1 MDNSP
6 TSVKYFFHLH
16 SCLGTY
22 HNNSLPIA
30 IMLIAQ
36 MEDHYI
42 FVVQDDIVGKVTFSL
57 IWLVH
62 GHQMPWIACIPPTF

>member
-6 TSVKYFFHLH
+6 TSVKYFSFA

-22 HNNSLPIA
+22 HNTSLPIA

-36 MEDHYI
+36 MEECYI
-42 FVVQDDIVGKVTFSL
+42 FVVQDDIVGKLTFHL
-57 IWLVH
+57 IQFVH
-62 GHQMPWIACIPPTF
+62 GHQMP